1 MNSFSVWRKFAWPR
15 EHVNLVG
22 VAIALLVSSVVL
34 LVYQALSLRTSLTE
48 DVSMQAS
55 VLAENLTASAMFRD
69 RDATAEVLGSL
80 RKVPHVESATVY
92 TPAGDLFV
100 RYTRP
105 GLSREESE
113 EGTLAKAGNSQR
125 LSLADI
131 FVAAPIVHNNQSLG
145 SIVIVAT
152 TDAIQMQLAQYG
164 CFLVGAS
171 LCSVWIASL
180 VMRRMRERVS
190 RAEKDLQYLA
200 STDPLTDLP
209 NRRAFYDELKAR
221 LHKASAA
228 DKRVALMMVDL
239 DNFKIVND
247 TLGHGAGDELLKQV
261 AEALRNVVRPNDLVS
276 RIGGDE
282 FAVVLGPD
290 ASRVRARAT
299 AGRIA
304 RNLSRPFLLQ
314 GSDSAVTASVGF
326 SVYPEDTRE
335 MAELVSNAD
344 IALYSAKSRGKS
356 IAVEF
361 QSEMTAEAQRRARIE
376 AELRKAVDQDGLE
389 IVYQP
394 QFDCLSGRLL
404 GAEALVRW
412 THPSE
417 GPISPAEFVP
427 IAENSDLIV
436 SLGRWVLWRACRD
449 AANWNAGRNASVHVA
464 VNISARQL
472 RAEGFTNE
480 VCNALQK
487 SGLPASLLELELT
500 ESQLMS
506 NMSVG
511 IQAMQ
516 ELRAAGVRLSLDD
529 FGTGYS
535 SLSYLQSFPVHSIKI
550 DRSFICPLPNGGQP
564 IVTAIISMAHSFG
577 LLVVAEGVEYPAQL
591 EWLCDA
597 RCDVVQG
604 YLTGHP
610 MSLPQLLAIIRAEEA
625 PEKDRPV
632 GLRTQPGARPQRA
645 PTA

>member
-1 MNSFSVWRKFAWPR
+1 MKSFSAWSRLAWPR

-22 VAIALLVSSVVL
+22 VAIALLISSVVL
-34 LVYQALSLRTSLTE
+34 LIYQALSLRASLTD

-55 VLAENLTASAMFRD
+55 VLAENLTASAMFGD
-69 RDATAEVLGSL
+69 REATAEILGSL

-92 TPAGDLFV
+92 TPDGELFV
-100 RYTRP
+100 RYARP
-105 GLSREESE
+105 GLRRADYE
-113 EGTLAKAGNSQR
+113 EGTLENVGNSRR
-125 LSLADI
+125 LSLEDI
-131 FVAAPIVHNNQSLG
+131 FVAAPIIHNDRLLG
-145 SIVIVAT
+145 SIVVVAA
-152 TDAIQMQLAQYG
+152 TDAIKMQLAQYG
-164 CFLVGAS
+164 CFLIGAS

-180 VMRRMRERVS
+180 VMKRMRERVS
-190 RAEKDLQYLA
+190 RAEKDLEYLA

-209 NRRAFYDELKAR
+209 NRRAFYDELKMR

-228 DKRVALMMVDL
+228 NKRVALMMVDL
-239 DNFKIVND
+239 DNFKTVND

-261 AEALRNVVRPNDLVS
+261 AEALRNVVRPHDLVS

-282 FAVVLGPD
+282 FAIVLGPD

-299 AGRIA
+299 AGRVA
-304 RNLSRPFLLQ
+304 RNLSRPFVLQ
-314 GSDSAVTASVGF
+314 GIESAVSASVGF
-326 SVYPEDTRE
+326 SVYPEDTAE

-376 AELRKAVDQDGLE
+376 AELRKALEQDGLD

-412 THPSE
+412 THPTE
-417 GPISPAEFVP
+417 GPILPAEFVP

-436 SLGRWVLWRACRD
+436 ALGRWVLWRACRD
-449 AANWNAGRNASVHVA
+449 AANWNAGTNAGVHVA

-472 RAEGFTNE
+472 RTEGFTDE
-480 VCNALQK
+480 VCTALKK

-604 YLTGHP
+604 FLTGRP
-610 MSLPQLLAIIRAEEA
+610 MRLEQLLTIIRAEEEQKDTRSRTPVA
-625 PEKDRPV
+625 PRPHRV
-632 GLRTQPGARPQRA
+632 

>member
-1 MNSFSVWRKFAWPR
+1 MKIFSVWSRLVRPR

-22 VAIALLVSSVVL
+22 VAIALLISSVVL
-34 LVYQALSLRTSLTE
+34 LVYQAFALRISLTD
-48 DVSMQAS
+48 DVSVQAS
-55 VLAENLTASAMFRD
+55 VLAENLTASAMFGD
-69 RDATAEVLGSL
+69 RDSTAEVLNSL

-92 TPAGDLFV
+92 TPDGELFV
-100 RYTRP
+100 RYASP
-105 GLSREESE
+105 GLSRNEYA
-113 EGTLAKAGNSQR
+113 EGTLAHVGDSRR
-125 LSLADI
+125 LSLEDV
-131 FVAAPIVHNNQSLG
+131 FVAAPIVHNDQLLG
-145 SIVIVAT
+145 NIVIVAT
-152 TDAIQMQLAQYG
+152 TDAIKIQLVQYG

-171 LCSVWIASL
+171 LCSVWIALL
-180 VMRRMRERVS
+180 VMKRMRERVS
-190 RAEKDLQYLA
+190 RVEKDLEYLA

-209 NRRAFYDELKAR
+209 NRRAFYDELKTR

-228 DKRVALMMVDL
+228 RKRVALMMVDL
-239 DNFKIVND
+239 DNFKTVND

-261 AEALRNVVRPNDLVS
+261 AQALLNVVRPHDLVS

-282 FAVVLGPD
+282 FAVVIGPD
-290 ASRVRARAT
+290 ASRVRARST

-304 RNLSRPFLLQ
+304 RNLSRPFILH
-314 GSDSAVTASVGF
+314 GVDSAVTASVGF
-326 SVYPEDTRE
+326 SVYPEDTTE

-356 IAVEF
+356 VAVEF

-436 SLGRWVLWRACRD
+436 ALGRWVLSRACHD
-449 AANWNAGRNASVHVA
+449 AANWNAGMNASVHVA

-472 RAEGFTNE
+472 RTDGFTNE
-480 VCNALQK
+480 VCNALEK

-550 DRSFICPLPNGGQP
+550 DRSFISPLPNGGQP

-597 RCDVVQG
+597 HCDVVQG
-604 YLTGHP
+604 FLTGRP
-610 MSLPQLLAIIRAEEA
+610 MSLEQLLAIIRAEDETPPPRNPPQVRA
-625 PEKDRPV
+625 K
-632 GLRTQPGARPQRA
+632 PQRL

>member
-1 MNSFSVWRKFAWPR
+1 
-15 EHVNLVG
+15 VNLVG
-22 VAIALLVSSVVL
+22 VAIALLISSVVL
-34 LVYQALSLRTSLTE
+34 LIYQALSLRASLTD

-55 VLAENLTASAMFRD
+55 VLAENLTASAMFGD
-69 RDATAEVLGSL
+69 REATAEVLGSL

-92 TPAGDLFV
+92 TPDGELFV
-100 RYTRP
+100 RYARP
-105 GLSREESE
+105 GLSRVDYE
-113 EGTLAKAGNSQR
+113 EGTLANVGGSR
-125 LSLADI
+125 HLSLEDI
-131 FVAAPIVHNNQSLG
+131 FVAAPIIHNDRLLG
-145 SIVIVAT
+145 SIVVVAT
-152 TDAIQMQLAQYG
+152 TDAIKTQVAQYG

-180 VMRRMRERVS
+180 VMKRMRERVS
-190 RAEKDLQYLA
+190 RAEKDLEYLA

-209 NRRAFYDELKAR
+209 NRRAFYDELKMR

-228 DKRVALMMVDL
+228 NKRVALMMVDL
-239 DNFKIVND
+239 DNFKTVND

-261 AEALRNVVRPNDLVS
+261 AEALRNVVRPHDLVS

-299 AGRIA
+299 AGRVA
-304 RNLSRPFLLQ
+304 RNLSRPFVLL
-314 GSDSAVTASVGF
+314 GIESAVTASVGF
-326 SVYPEDTRE
+326 SIYPEDTAE
-335 MAELVSNAD
+335 IAELVSNAD

-376 AELRKAVDQDGLE
+376 AELRKALEHEGLD

-412 THPSE
+412 THPTE
-417 GPISPAEFVP
+417 GPILPAEFVP

-436 SLGRWVLWRACRD
+436 ALGRWVLSRACRD
-449 AANWNAGRNASVHVA
+449 AASWNAGTNAGVHVA

-472 RAEGFTNE
+472 RTEGFTDE
-480 VCNALQK
+480 VCTALKK

-604 YLTGHP
+604 FLTGRP
-610 MSLPQLLAIIRAEEA
+610 MRLEQLLAIIRAEKEQTDPRSRTPVA
-625 PEKDRPV
+625 PRSHRV
-632 GLRTQPGARPQRA
+632 

>member
-1 MNSFSVWRKFAWPR
+1 MKSFSAWSRLAWPR

-22 VAIALLVSSVVL
+22 VAIALLISSVVL
-34 LVYQALSLRTSLTE
+34 LIYQALSLRASLTD

-55 VLAENLTASAMFRD
+55 VLAENLTASAMFGD
-69 RDATAEVLGSL
+69 REATAEILGSL

-92 TPAGDLFV
+92 TPDGELFV
-100 RYTRP
+100 RYARP
-105 GLSREESE
+105 GLRRADYE
-113 EGTLAKAGNSQR
+113 EGTLENVGNSRR
-125 LSLADI
+125 LSLEDI
-131 FVAAPIVHNNQSLG
+131 FVAAPIIHNDRLLG
-145 SIVIVAT
+145 SIVVVAA
-152 TDAIQMQLAQYG
+152 TDAIKMQLAQYG
-164 CFLVGAS
+164 CFLIGAS

-180 VMRRMRERVS
+180 VMKRMRERVS
-190 RAEKDLQYLA
+190 RAEKDLEYLA

-209 NRRAFYDELKAR
+209 NRRAFYDELKMR

-228 DKRVALMMVDL
+228 NKRVALMMVDL
-239 DNFKIVND
+239 DNFKTVND

-261 AEALRNVVRPNDLVS
+261 AEALRNVVRPHDLVS

-282 FAVVLGPD
+282 FAIVLGPD

-299 AGRIA
+299 AGRVA
-304 RNLSRPFLLQ
+304 RNLSRPFVLH
-314 GSDSAVTASVGF
+314 GIESAVSASVGF
-326 SVYPEDTRE
+326 SVYPEDTAE
-335 MAELVSNAD
+335 IAELVSNAD

-376 AELRKAVDQDGLE
+376 AELRKALEQDGLD

-412 THPSE
+412 THPTE
-417 GPISPAEFVP
+417 GPILPAEFVP

-436 SLGRWVLWRACRD
+436 ALGRWVLWRACRD
-449 AANWNAGRNASVHVA
+449 AANWNAGTHAGVHVA

-472 RAEGFTNE
+472 RTEGFTEE
-480 VCNALQK
+480 VCTALKK

-604 YLTGHP
+604 FLTGRP
-610 MSLPQLLAIIRAEEA
+610 MRLEQLLTIIRAEEEQKDTRSRTPVA
-625 PEKDRPV
+625 PRPHRV
-632 GLRTQPGARPQRA
+632 

>member
-1 MNSFSVWRKFAWPR
+1 MKSFSAWSRLVWPR

-22 VAIALLVSSVVL
+22 VAIALLISSVVL
-34 LVYQALSLRTSLTE
+34 LIYQGLSLRASLTD

-69 RDATAEVLGSL
+69 REATAEVLGSL

-92 TPAGDLFV
+92 TPDGELFV
-100 RYTRP
+100 RYARP
-105 GLSREESE
+105 GLSHADYE
-113 EGTLAKAGNSQR
+113 EGTLANVGSSRR
-125 LSLADI
+125 LSLDDI
-131 FVAAPIVHNNQSLG
+131 FVAAPIIHNDRLLG
-145 SIVIVAT
+145 SIVVVAT
-152 TDAIQMQLAQYG
+152 TDAIKTQVAQYG

-180 VMRRMRERVS
+180 VMKRMRERVS
-190 RAEKDLQYLA
+190 RAEKDLEYLA

-209 NRRAFYDELKAR
+209 NRRAFYDELKMR

-228 DKRVALMMVDL
+228 NKRVALMMVDL
-239 DNFKIVND
+239 DNFKTVND

-261 AEALRNVVRPNDLVS
+261 AEALRNVVRPHDLVS

-282 FAVVLGPD
+282 FAIVLGPD

-299 AGRIA
+299 AGRVA
-304 RNLSRPFLLQ
+304 RNLSRPFVLL
-314 GSDSAVTASVGF
+314 GIESAVTASVGF
-326 SVYPEDTRE
+326 SVYPEDTAE
-335 MAELVSNAD
+335 IAELVSNAD

-376 AELRKAVDQDGLE
+376 AELRKALEHEGLD

-412 THPSE
+412 THPTE
-417 GPISPAEFVP
+417 GPILPAEFVP

-436 SLGRWVLWRACRD
+436 ALGRWVLSRACRD
-449 AANWNAGRNASVHVA
+449 AANWNAGTNAGVHVA

-472 RAEGFTNE
+472 RTEGFTDE
-480 VCNALQK
+480 VCTALKK

-604 YLTGHP
+604 FLTGRP
-610 MSLPQLLAIIRAEEA
+610 MRLEQLLAIIRAEEEQTDTRSRTPVA
-625 PEKDRPV
+625 PRPHRV
-632 GLRTQPGARPQRA
+632 
-645 PTA
+645 PTT

>member
-1 MNSFSVWRKFAWPR
+1 MKSFSAWSRLAWPR

-22 VAIALLVSSVVL
+22 VAIALLISSVVL
-34 LVYQALSLRTSLTE
+34 LIYQALSLRASLTD

-55 VLAENLTASAMFRD
+55 VLAENLTASAMFGD
-69 RDATAEVLGSL
+69 REATAEILGSL

-92 TPAGDLFV
+92 TPDGELFV
-100 RYTRP
+100 RYARP
-105 GLSREESE
+105 GLRRADYE
-113 EGTLAKAGNSQR
+113 EGTLENVGNSRR
-125 LSLADI
+125 LSLEDI
-131 FVAAPIVHNNQSLG
+131 FVAAPIIHNDRLLG
-145 SIVIVAT
+145 SIVVVAA
-152 TDAIQMQLAQYG
+152 TDAIKMQLAQYG
-164 CFLVGAS
+164 CFLIGAS

-180 VMRRMRERVS
+180 VMKRMRERVS
-190 RAEKDLQYLA
+190 RAEKDLEYLA

-209 NRRAFYDELKAR
+209 NRRAFYDELKMR

-228 DKRVALMMVDL
+228 NKRVALMMVDL
-239 DNFKIVND
+239 DNFKTVND

-261 AEALRNVVRPNDLVS
+261 AEALRNVVRPHDLVS

-282 FAVVLGPD
+282 FAIVLGPD

-299 AGRIA
+299 AGRVA
-304 RNLSRPFLLQ
+304 RNLSRPFVLH
-314 GSDSAVTASVGF
+314 GIESAVSASVGF
-326 SVYPEDTRE
+326 SVYPEDTAE
-335 MAELVSNAD
+335 IAELVSNAD

-376 AELRKAVDQDGLE
+376 AELRKALEQDGLD

-412 THPSE
+412 THPTE
-417 GPISPAEFVP
+417 GPILPAEFVP

-436 SLGRWVLWRACRD
+436 ALGRWVLWRACRD
-449 AANWNAGRNASVHVA
+449 AASWNAGTNAGVHVA

-472 RAEGFTNE
+472 RTEGFTDE
-480 VCNALQK
+480 VCTALKK

-604 YLTGHP
+604 FLTGRP
-610 MSLPQLLAIIRAEEA
+610 MRLEQLLAIIRAEEEQKDTRSRTPAA
-625 PEKDRPV
+625 PRPHRV
-632 GLRTQPGARPQRA
+632 

>member
-1 MNSFSVWRKFAWPR
+1 MKSFSAWSRLAWPR

-22 VAIALLVSSVVL
+22 VAIALLISSVVL
-34 LVYQALSLRTSLTE
+34 LIYQALSLRASLTD

-55 VLAENLTASAMFRD
+55 VLAENLTASAMFGD
-69 RDATAEVLGSL
+69 REATAEILGSL

-92 TPAGDLFV
+92 TPDGELFV
-100 RYTRP
+100 RYARP
-105 GLSREESE
+105 GLRRADYE
-113 EGTLAKAGNSQR
+113 EGTLENVGNSRR
-125 LSLADI
+125 LSLEDI
-131 FVAAPIVHNNQSLG
+131 FVAAPIIHNDRLLG
-145 SIVIVAT
+145 SIVVVAA
-152 TDAIQMQLAQYG
+152 TDAIKMQLAQYG
-164 CFLVGAS
+164 CFLIGAS

-180 VMRRMRERVS
+180 VMKRMRERVS
-190 RAEKDLQYLA
+190 RAEKDLEYLA

-209 NRRAFYDELKAR
+209 NRRAFYDELKMR

-228 DKRVALMMVDL
+228 NKRVALMMVDL
-239 DNFKIVND
+239 DNFKTVND

-261 AEALRNVVRPNDLVS
+261 AEALRNVVRPHDLVS

-282 FAVVLGPD
+282 FAIVLGPD

-299 AGRIA
+299 AGRVA
-304 RNLSRPFLLQ
+304 RNLSRPFVLH
-314 GSDSAVTASVGF
+314 GIESAVSASVGF
-326 SVYPEDTRE
+326 SVYPEDTAE
-335 MAELVSNAD
+335 IAELVSNAD

-376 AELRKAVDQDGLE
+376 AELRKALEQDGLD

-394 QFDCLSGRLL
+394 QFDCLSGRML

-412 THPSE
+412 THPTE
-417 GPISPAEFVP
+417 GPILPAEFVP

-436 SLGRWVLWRACRD
+436 ALGRWVLWRACRD
-449 AANWNAGRNASVHVA
+449 AANWNAGMNAGVHVA

-472 RAEGFTNE
+472 RTEGFTDE
-480 VCNALQK
+480 VCTALKK

-604 YLTGHP
+604 FLTGRP
-610 MSLPQLLAIIRAEEA
+610 MRLEQLLAIIRAEEEQKDTRSRTPAA
-625 PEKDRPV
+625 PRPHRV
-632 GLRTQPGARPQRA
+632 

>member
-1 MNSFSVWRKFAWPR
+1 MKSFSAWSRLAWPR

-22 VAIALLVSSVVL
+22 VAIALLISSVVL
-34 LVYQALSLRTSLTE
+34 LIYQALSLRASLTD

-55 VLAENLTASAMFRD
+55 VLAENLTASAMFGD
-69 RDATAEVLGSL
+69 REATAEILGSL

-92 TPAGDLFV
+92 TPDGELFV
-100 RYTRP
+100 RYARP
-105 GLSREESE
+105 GLRRADYE
-113 EGTLAKAGNSQR
+113 EGTLENVGNSRR
-125 LSLADI
+125 LSLEDI
-131 FVAAPIVHNNQSLG
+131 FVAAPIIHNDRLLG
-145 SIVIVAT
+145 SIVVVAA
-152 TDAIQMQLAQYG
+152 TDAIKMQLAQYG
-164 CFLVGAS
+164 CFLIGAS

-180 VMRRMRERVS
+180 VMKRMRERVS
-190 RAEKDLQYLA
+190 RAEKDLEYLA

-209 NRRAFYDELKAR
+209 NRRAFYDELKMR

-228 DKRVALMMVDL
+228 NKRVALMMVDL
-239 DNFKIVND
+239 DNFKTVND

-261 AEALRNVVRPNDLVS
+261 AEALRNVVRPHDLVS

-282 FAVVLGPD
+282 FAIVLGPD

-299 AGRIA
+299 AGRVA
-304 RNLSRPFLLQ
+304 RNLSRPFVLH
-314 GSDSAVTASVGF
+314 GIESAVSASVGF
-326 SVYPEDTRE
+326 SVYPEDTAE
-335 MAELVSNAD
+335 IAELVSNAD

-376 AELRKAVDQDGLE
+376 AELRKALEQDGLD

-412 THPSE
+412 THPTE
-417 GPISPAEFVP
+417 GPILPAEFVP

-436 SLGRWVLWRACRD
+436 ALGRWVLWRACRD
-449 AANWNAGRNASVHVA
+449 AANWNAGTNAGVHVA

-472 RAEGFTNE
+472 RTEGFTDE
-480 VCNALQK
+480 VCTALKK

-604 YLTGHP
+604 FLTGRP
-610 MSLPQLLAIIRAEEA
+610 MRLEQLLAIIRAEEEQKDTRSRTPAA
-625 PEKDRPV
+625 PRPHRV
-632 GLRTQPGARPQRA
+632 

>member
-1 MNSFSVWRKFAWPR
+1 MKSFSAWSRLAWPR

-22 VAIALLVSSVVL
+22 VAIALLISSVVL
-34 LVYQALSLRTSLTE
+34 LIYQALSLRASLTD

-55 VLAENLTASAMFRD
+55 VLAENLTASAMFGD
-69 RDATAEVLGSL
+69 REATAEILGSL

-92 TPAGDLFV
+92 TPDGELFV
-100 RYTRP
+100 RYARP
-105 GLSREESE
+105 GLRRADYE
-113 EGTLAKAGNSQR
+113 EGTLENVGNSRR
-125 LSLADI
+125 LSLEDI
-131 FVAAPIVHNNQSLG
+131 FVAAPIIHNDRLLG
-145 SIVIVAT
+145 SIVVVAA
-152 TDAIQMQLAQYG
+152 TDAIKMQLAQYG
-164 CFLVGAS
+164 CFLIGAS

-180 VMRRMRERVS
+180 VMKRMRERVS
-190 RAEKDLQYLA
+190 RAEKDLEYLA

-209 NRRAFYDELKAR
+209 NRRAFYDELKMR

-228 DKRVALMMVDL
+228 NKRVALMMVDL
-239 DNFKIVND
+239 DNFKTVND

-261 AEALRNVVRPNDLVS
+261 AEALRNVVRPHDLVS

-282 FAVVLGPD
+282 FAIVLGPD

-299 AGRIA
+299 AGRVA
-304 RNLSRPFLLQ
+304 RNLSRPFVLH
-314 GSDSAVTASVGF
+314 GIESAVSASVGF
-326 SVYPEDTRE
+326 SVYPEDTAE
-335 MAELVSNAD
+335 IAELVSNAD

-361 QSEMTAEAQRRARIE
+361 QSEMTAKAQRRARIE
-376 AELRKAVDQDGLE
+376 AELRKALEQDGLD

-412 THPSE
+412 THPTE
-417 GPISPAEFVP
+417 GPILPAEFVP

-436 SLGRWVLWRACRD
+436 ALGRWVLWRACRD
-449 AANWNAGRNASVHVA
+449 AANWNAGTNAGVHVA

-472 RAEGFTNE
+472 RTEGFTEE
-480 VCNALQK
+480 VCTALKK

-604 YLTGHP
+604 FLTGRP
-610 MSLPQLLAIIRAEEA
+610 MRLEQLLAIIRAEEEQKDTRSRTPVA
-625 PEKDRPV
+625 PRPHRV
-632 GLRTQPGARPQRA
+632 

>member
-1 MNSFSVWRKFAWPR
+1 MKSFSAWSRLAWPR

-22 VAIALLVSSVVL
+22 VAIALLISSVVL
-34 LVYQALSLRTSLTE
+34 LIYQALSLRASLTD

-55 VLAENLTASAMFRD
+55 VLAENLTASAMFGD
-69 RDATAEVLGSL
+69 REATAEILGSL

-92 TPAGDLFV
+92 TPDGELFV
-100 RYTRP
+100 RYARP
-105 GLSREESE
+105 GLRRADYE
-113 EGTLAKAGNSQR
+113 EGTLENVGNSRR
-125 LSLADI
+125 LSLEDI
-131 FVAAPIVHNNQSLG
+131 FVAAPIIHNDRLLG
-145 SIVIVAT
+145 SIVVVAA
-152 TDAIQMQLAQYG
+152 TDAIKMQLAQYG
-164 CFLVGAS
+164 CFLIGAS

-180 VMRRMRERVS
+180 VMKRMRERVS
-190 RAEKDLQYLA
+190 RAEKDLEYLA

-209 NRRAFYDELKAR
+209 NRRAFYDELKMR

-228 DKRVALMMVDL
+228 NKRVALMMVDL
-239 DNFKIVND
+239 DNFKTVND

-261 AEALRNVVRPNDLVS
+261 AEALRNVVRPHDLVS

-282 FAVVLGPD
+282 FAIVLGPD

-299 AGRIA
+299 AGRVA
-304 RNLSRPFLLQ
+304 RNLSRPFVLH
-314 GSDSAVTASVGF
+314 GIESAVSASVGF
-326 SVYPEDTRE
+326 SVYPEDTAE
-335 MAELVSNAD
+335 IAELVSNAD

-376 AELRKAVDQDGLE
+376 AELRKALEQDGLD

-412 THPSE
+412 THPTE
-417 GPISPAEFVP
+417 GPILPAEFVP

-436 SLGRWVLWRACRD
+436 ALGRWVLWRACRD
-449 AANWNAGRNASVHVA
+449 AANWNAGTNAGVHVA

-472 RAEGFTNE
+472 RTEGFTDE
-480 VCNALQK
+480 VCTALKK

-604 YLTGHP
+604 FLTGRP
-610 MSLPQLLAIIRAEEA
+610 MRLEQLLTIIRAEEEQKDTRSRTPVA
-625 PEKDRPV
+625 PRPHRV
-632 GLRTQPGARPQRA
+632 

>member
-1 MNSFSVWRKFAWPR
+1 MKSFSAWSRLAWPR

-22 VAIALLVSSVVL
+22 VAIALLISSVVL
-34 LVYQALSLRTSLTE
+34 LIYQALSLRASLTD

-55 VLAENLTASAMFRD
+55 VLAENLTASAMFGD
-69 RDATAEVLGSL
+69 REATAEILGSL

-92 TPAGDLFV
+92 TPDGELFV
-100 RYTRP
+100 RYARP
-105 GLSREESE
+105 GLRRADYE
-113 EGTLAKAGNSQR
+113 EGTLENVGNSRR
-125 LSLADI
+125 LSLEDI
-131 FVAAPIVHNNQSLG
+131 FVAAPIIHNDRLLG
-145 SIVIVAT
+145 SIVVVAA
-152 TDAIQMQLAQYG
+152 TDAIKMQLAQYG
-164 CFLVGAS
+164 CFLIGAS

-180 VMRRMRERVS
+180 VMKRMRERVS
-190 RAEKDLQYLA
+190 RAEKDLEYLA

-209 NRRAFYDELKAR
+209 NRRAFYDELKMR

-228 DKRVALMMVDL
+228 NKRVALMMVDL
-239 DNFKIVND
+239 DNFKTVND

-261 AEALRNVVRPNDLVS
+261 AEALRNVVRPHDLVS

-282 FAVVLGPD
+282 FAIVLGPD

-299 AGRIA
+299 AGRVA
-304 RNLSRPFLLQ
+304 RNLSRPFVLH
-314 GSDSAVTASVGF
+314 GIESAVSASVGF
-326 SVYPEDTRE
+326 SVYPEDTAE
-335 MAELVSNAD
+335 IAELVSNAD

-376 AELRKAVDQDGLE
+376 AELRKALEQDGLD

-412 THPSE
+412 THPTE
-417 GPISPAEFVP
+417 GPILPAEFVP

-436 SLGRWVLWRACRD
+436 ALGRWVLWRACRD
-449 AANWNAGRNASVHVA
+449 AANWNAGTNAGVHVA

-472 RAEGFTNE
+472 RTEGFTDE
-480 VCNALQK
+480 VCTALKK

-577 LLVVAEGVEYPAQL
+577 LLVVAEGVEYQAQL

-604 YLTGHP
+604 FLTGRP
-610 MSLPQLLAIIRAEEA
+610 MRLEQLLAIIRAEEEQKDTRSRTPVA
-625 PEKDRPV
+625 PRPHRV
-632 GLRTQPGARPQRA
+632 

>member
-1 MNSFSVWRKFAWPR
+1 MKSFSAWSRLAWPR

-22 VAIALLVSSVVL
+22 VAIALLISSVVL
-34 LVYQALSLRTSLTE
+34 LIYQALSLRASLTD

-55 VLAENLTASAMFRD
+55 VLAENLTASAMFGD
-69 RDATAEVLGSL
+69 REATAEILGSL

-92 TPAGDLFV
+92 TPDGELFV
-100 RYTRP
+100 RYARP
-105 GLSREESE
+105 GLRRADYE
-113 EGTLAKAGNSQR
+113 EGTLENVGNSRR
-125 LSLADI
+125 LSLEDI
-131 FVAAPIVHNNQSLG
+131 FVAAPIIHNDRLLG
-145 SIVIVAT
+145 SIVVVAA
-152 TDAIQMQLAQYG
+152 TDAIKMQLAQYG
-164 CFLVGAS
+164 CFLIGAS

-180 VMRRMRERVS
+180 VMKRMRERVS
-190 RAEKDLQYLA
+190 RAEKDLEYLA

-209 NRRAFYDELKAR
+209 NRRAFYDELKMR

-228 DKRVALMMVDL
+228 NKRVALMMVDL
-239 DNFKIVND
+239 DNFKTVND

-261 AEALRNVVRPNDLVS
+261 AEALRNVVRPHDLVS

-282 FAVVLGPD
+282 FAIVLGPD

-299 AGRIA
+299 AGRVA
-304 RNLSRPFLLQ
+304 RNLSRPFVLH
-314 GSDSAVTASVGF
+314 GIESAVSASVGF
-326 SVYPEDTRE
+326 SVYPEDTAE

-376 AELRKAVDQDGLE
+376 AELRKALEQDGLD

-412 THPSE
+412 THPTE
-417 GPISPAEFVP
+417 GPILPAEFVP

-436 SLGRWVLWRACRD
+436 ALGRWVLWRACRD
-449 AANWNAGRNASVHVA
+449 AANWNAGTNAGVHVA

-472 RAEGFTNE
+472 RTEGFTEE
-480 VCNALQK
+480 VCTALKK

-604 YLTGHP
+604 FLTGRP
-610 MSLPQLLAIIRAEEA
+610 MRLEQLLTIIRAEEEQKDTRSRTPVA
-625 PEKDRPV
+625 PRPHRV
-632 GLRTQPGARPQRA
+632 

>member
-1 MNSFSVWRKFAWPR
+1 MKRFSAWSRLAWPR

-22 VAIALLVSSVVL
+22 VAIALLISSVVL
-34 LVYQALSLRTSLTE
+34 LIYQALSLRASLTD

-55 VLAENLTASAMFRD
+55 VLAENLTASAMFGD
-69 RDATAEVLGSL
+69 REATAEILGSL

-92 TPAGDLFV
+92 TPDGELFV
-100 RYTRP
+100 RYARP
-105 GLSREESE
+105 GLRRADYE
-113 EGTLAKAGNSQR
+113 EGTLENVGNSRR
-125 LSLADI
+125 LSLEDI
-131 FVAAPIVHNNQSLG
+131 FVAAPIIHNDRLLG
-145 SIVIVAT
+145 SIVVVAA
-152 TDAIQMQLAQYG
+152 TDAIKMQLAQYG
-164 CFLVGAS
+164 CFLIGAS

-180 VMRRMRERVS
+180 VMKRMRERVS
-190 RAEKDLQYLA
+190 RAEKDLEYLA

-209 NRRAFYDELKAR
+209 NRRAFYDELKMR

-228 DKRVALMMVDL
+228 NKRVALMMVDL
-239 DNFKIVND
+239 DNFKTVND

-261 AEALRNVVRPNDLVS
+261 AEALRNVVRPHDLVS

-282 FAVVLGPD
+282 FAIVLGPD

-299 AGRIA
+299 AGRVA
-304 RNLSRPFLLQ
+304 RNLSRPFVLH
-314 GSDSAVTASVGF
+314 GIESAVSASVGF
-326 SVYPEDTRE
+326 SVYPEDTAE
-335 MAELVSNAD
+335 IAELVSNAD

-376 AELRKAVDQDGLE
+376 AELRKALEQDGLD

-412 THPSE
+412 THPTE
-417 GPISPAEFVP
+417 GPILPAEFVP

-436 SLGRWVLWRACRD
+436 ALGRWVLWRACRD
-449 AANWNAGRNASVHVA
+449 AANWNAGTHAGVHVA

-472 RAEGFTNE
+472 RTEGFTEE
-480 VCNALQK
+480 VCTALKK

-604 YLTGHP
+604 FLTGRP
-610 MSLPQLLAIIRAEEA
+610 MRLEQLLTIIRAEEEQKDTRSRTPVA
-625 PEKDRPV
+625 PRPHRV
-632 GLRTQPGARPQRA
+632 

>member
-1 MNSFSVWRKFAWPR
+1 MKIFPAWSRFAWPR

-22 VAIALLVSSVVL
+22 VAIALLISSVVL
-34 LVYQALSLRTSLTE
+34 LVYQALSLRTSLTD
-48 DVSMQAS
+48 DVSVQAL

-69 RDATAEVLGSL
+69 RDSTADVLNSL

-92 TPAGDLFV
+92 TPDGQLFV
-100 RYTRP
+100 RYARA
-105 GLSREESE
+105 GLNRHEYE
-113 EGTLAKAGNSQR
+113 EGTLSHLGNARR
-125 LSLADI
+125 LSLDDVV
-131 FVAAPIVHNNQSLG
+131 VAAPIVHNDQLLG
-145 SIVIVAT
+145 NIVIVAT
-152 TDAIQMQLAQYG
+152 TGSIKMQLAQYG
-164 CFLVGAS
+164 CFLVSAS

-180 VMRRMRERVS
+180 VMKRMRERVS
-190 RAEKDLQYLA
+190 RAEKDLEYLA

-209 NRRAFYDELKAR
+209 NRRAFYDQLKAR
-221 LHKASAA
+221 LHKASTA
-228 DKRVALMMVDL
+228 KKNVALMMVDL
-239 DNFKIVND
+239 DNFKTVND

-261 AEALRNVVRPNDLVS
+261 AEALRNVVRPHDLVS

-299 AGRIA
+299 ANRIA
-304 RNLSRPFLLQ
+304 RNLWRPFVLQ
-314 GSDSAVTASVGF
+314 GLESIVTASVGF
-326 SVYPEDTRE
+326 SVYPEDTVE
-335 MAELVSNAD
+335 IAELVSNAD

-376 AELRKAVDQDGLE
+376 ADLRKALEQDALE
-389 IVYQP
+389 IAYQP

-404 GAEALVRW
+404 GVEALVRW

-427 IAENSDLIV
+427 IAESSDLIV
-436 SLGRWVLWRACRD
+436 TLGRWVLWRACRD
-449 AANWNAGRNASVHVA
+449 AAQWNACSKESIHVA
-464 VNISARQL
+464 VNVSARQL
-472 RAEGFTNE
+472 RAETFTNE
-480 VCNALQK
+480 VCNALK
-487 SGLPASLLELELT
+487 VSGLPASLLELELT

-506 NMSVG
+506 NMAVG
-511 IQAMQ
+511 IQAML

-550 DRSFICPLPNGGQP
+550 DRRFICPLPNGGQP

-577 LLVVAEGVEYPAQL
+577 LRVVAEGVEYPAQL
-591 EWLCDA
+591 EWLNDV

-604 YLTGHP
+604 FLTGRP
-610 MSLPQLLAIIRAEEA
+610 MPLDQLLAIMRADA
-625 PEKDRPV
+625 PHASRGAFV
-632 GLRTQPGARPQRA
+632 AARPERLPVA
-645 PTA
+645 

>member
-1 MNSFSVWRKFAWPR
+1 MKSFSAWSRLAWPR

-22 VAIALLVSSVVL
+22 VAIALLISSVVL
-34 LVYQALSLRTSLTE
+34 LIYQALSLRASLTD

-55 VLAENLTASAMFRD
+55 VLAENLTASAMFGD
-69 RDATAEVLGSL
+69 REATAEIPGSL

-92 TPAGDLFV
+92 TPDGELFV
-100 RYTRP
+100 RYARP
-105 GLSREESE
+105 GLRRADYE
-113 EGTLAKAGNSQR
+113 EGTLENVGNSRR
-125 LSLADI
+125 LSLEDI
-131 FVAAPIVHNNQSLG
+131 FVAAPIIHNDRLLG
-145 SIVIVAT
+145 SIVVVAA
-152 TDAIQMQLAQYG
+152 TDAIKMQLAQYG
-164 CFLVGAS
+164 CFLIGAS

-180 VMRRMRERVS
+180 VMKRMRERVS
-190 RAEKDLQYLA
+190 RAEKDLEYLA

-209 NRRAFYDELKAR
+209 NRRAFYDELKMR

-228 DKRVALMMVDL
+228 NKRVALMMVDL
-239 DNFKIVND
+239 DNFKTVND

-261 AEALRNVVRPNDLVS
+261 AEALRNVVRPHDLVS

-282 FAVVLGPD
+282 FAIVLGPD

-299 AGRIA
+299 AGRVA
-304 RNLSRPFLLQ
+304 RNLSRPFVLH
-314 GSDSAVTASVGF
+314 GIESAVSASVGF
-326 SVYPEDTRE
+326 SVYPEDTAE
-335 MAELVSNAD
+335 IAELVSNAD

-376 AELRKAVDQDGLE
+376 AELRKALEQDGLD

-412 THPSE
+412 THPTE
-417 GPISPAEFVP
+417 GPILPAEFVP

-436 SLGRWVLWRACRD
+436 ALGRWVLWRACRD
-449 AANWNAGRNASVHVA
+449 AANWNAGMNAGVHVA

-472 RAEGFTNE
+472 RTEGFTDE
-480 VCNALQK
+480 VCTALKK

-604 YLTGHP
+604 FLTGRP
-610 MSLPQLLAIIRAEEA
+610 MRLEQLLAIIRAEEEQKDTRSRTPAA
-625 PEKDRPV
+625 PRPHRV
-632 GLRTQPGARPQRA
+632 

>member
-1 MNSFSVWRKFAWPR
+1 MKSFSAWSRLAWPR

-22 VAIALLVSSVVL
+22 VAIALLISSVVL
-34 LVYQALSLRTSLTE
+34 LIYQALSLRASLTD

-55 VLAENLTASAMFRD
+55 VLAENLTASAMFGD
-69 RDATAEVLGSL
+69 REATAEILGSL

-92 TPAGDLFV
+92 TPDGELFV
-100 RYTRP
+100 RYARP
-105 GLSREESE
+105 GLRRADYE
-113 EGTLAKAGNSQR
+113 EGTLENVGNSRR
-125 LSLADI
+125 LSLEDI
-131 FVAAPIVHNNQSLG
+131 FVAAPIIHNDRLLG
-145 SIVIVAT
+145 SIVVVAA
-152 TDAIQMQLAQYG
+152 TDAIKMQLAQYG
-164 CFLVGAS
+164 CFLIGAS

-180 VMRRMRERVS
+180 VMKRMRERVS
-190 RAEKDLQYLA
+190 RAEKDLEYLA

-209 NRRAFYDELKAR
+209 NRRAFYDELKMR

-228 DKRVALMMVDL
+228 NKRVALMMVDL
-239 DNFKIVND
+239 DNFKTVND

-261 AEALRNVVRPNDLVS
+261 AEALRNVVRPHDLVS

-282 FAVVLGPD
+282 FAIVLGPD

-299 AGRIA
+299 AGRVA
-304 RNLSRPFLLQ
+304 RNLSRPFVLH
-314 GSDSAVTASVGF
+314 GIESAVSASVGF
-326 SVYPEDTRE
+326 SVYPEDTAE
-335 MAELVSNAD
+335 IAELVSNAD

-376 AELRKAVDQDGLE
+376 AELRKALEQDGLD

-412 THPSE
+412 THPTE
-417 GPISPAEFVP
+417 GPILPAEFVP

-436 SLGRWVLWRACRD
+436 ALGRWVLWRACRD
-449 AANWNAGRNASVHVA
+449 AANWNAGTNAGVHVA

-472 RAEGFTNE
+472 RTEGFTDE
-480 VCNALQK
+480 VCTALKK

-604 YLTGHP
+604 FLTGRP
-610 MSLPQLLAIIRAEEA
+610 MRLEQLLTIIRAEEEQKDTRSRTPAA
-625 PEKDRPV
+625 PPRHRV
-632 GLRTQPGARPQRA
+632 

>member
-1 MNSFSVWRKFAWPR
+1 MKSFSAWSRLAWPR

-22 VAIALLVSSVVL
+22 VAIALLISSVVL
-34 LVYQALSLRTSLTE
+34 LIYQALSLRASLTD

-55 VLAENLTASAMFRD
+55 VLAENLTASAMFGD
-69 RDATAEVLGSL
+69 REATAEILGSL

-92 TPAGDLFV
+92 TPDGELFV
-100 RYTRP
+100 RYARP
-105 GLSREESE
+105 GLRRADYE
-113 EGTLAKAGNSQR
+113 EGTLENVGNSRR
-125 LSLADI
+125 LSLEDI
-131 FVAAPIVHNNQSLG
+131 FVAAPIIHNDRLLG
-145 SIVIVAT
+145 SIVVVAA
-152 TDAIQMQLAQYG
+152 TDAIKMQLAQYG
-164 CFLVGAS
+164 CFLIGAS

-180 VMRRMRERVS
+180 VMKRMRERVS
-190 RAEKDLQYLA
+190 RAEKDLEYLA

-209 NRRAFYDELKAR
+209 NRRAFYDELKMR

-228 DKRVALMMVDL
+228 NKRVALMMVDL
-239 DNFKIVND
+239 DNFKTVND

-261 AEALRNVVRPNDLVS
+261 AEALHNVVRPHDLVS

-282 FAVVLGPD
+282 FAIVLGPD

-299 AGRIA
+299 AGRVA
-304 RNLSRPFLLQ
+304 RNLSRPFVLQ
-314 GSDSAVTASVGF
+314 GIESAVSASVGF
-326 SVYPEDTRE
+326 SVYPEDTAE

-376 AELRKAVDQDGLE
+376 AELRKALEQDGLD

-412 THPSE
+412 THPTE
-417 GPISPAEFVP
+417 GPILPAEFVP

-436 SLGRWVLWRACRD
+436 ALGRWVLWRACRD
-449 AANWNAGRNASVHVA
+449 AANWNADTNAGVHVA

-472 RAEGFTNE
+472 RTEGFTDE
-480 VCNALQK
+480 VCTALKK

-604 YLTGHP
+604 FLTGRP
-610 MSLPQLLAIIRAEEA
+610 MRLEQLLAIIRAEEEQKDTRSRTPVA
-625 PEKDRPV
+625 PRPHRV
-632 GLRTQPGARPQRA
+632 

>member
-1 MNSFSVWRKFAWPR
+1 MKSFSGWSRLVWPR

-22 VAIALLVSSVVL
+22 VAIALLISSVVL
-34 LVYQALSLRTSLTE
+34 LIYQALSLRASLTD

-55 VLAENLTASAMFRD
+55 VLAENLTASAMFGD
-69 RDATAEVLGSL
+69 REATAEVLGSL

-92 TPAGDLFV
+92 TPDGELFV
-100 RYTRP
+100 RYARP
-105 GLSREESE
+105 GLSRVDYE
-113 EGTLAKAGNSQR
+113 EGTLANVGGSR
-125 LSLADI
+125 HLSLEDI
-131 FVAAPIVHNNQSLG
+131 FVAAPIIHNDRLLG
-145 SIVIVAT
+145 SIVVVAT
-152 TDAIQMQLAQYG
+152 TDAIKTQVAQYG

-180 VMRRMRERVS
+180 VMKRMRERVS
-190 RAEKDLQYLA
+190 RAEKDLEYLA

-209 NRRAFYDELKAR
+209 NRRAFYDELKTR

-228 DKRVALMMVDL
+228 NKRVALMMVDL
-239 DNFKIVND
+239 DNFKTVND

-261 AEALRNVVRPNDLVS
+261 AEALRNVVRPHDLVS

-299 AGRIA
+299 AGRVA
-304 RNLSRPFLLQ
+304 RNLSRPFVLL
-314 GSDSAVTASVGF
+314 GIESAVTASVGF
-326 SVYPEDTRE
+326 SIYPEDTAE
-335 MAELVSNAD
+335 IAELVSNAD

-376 AELRKAVDQDGLE
+376 AELRKALEHDGLD

-412 THPSE
+412 THPTE
-417 GPISPAEFVP
+417 GPILPAEFVP

-436 SLGRWVLWRACRD
+436 ALGRWVLSRACRD
-449 AANWNAGRNASVHVA
+449 AASWNAGANAGVHVA

-472 RAEGFTNE
+472 RTEGFTDE
-480 VCNALQK
+480 VCTALKK

-516 ELRAAGVRLSLDD
+516 ELRAVGVRLSLDD

-604 YLTGHP
+604 FLTGRP
-610 MSLPQLLAIIRAEEA
+610 MRLEQLLAIIRAEKEQTDPRSRTPVA
-625 PEKDRPV
+625 PRSHRV
-632 GLRTQPGARPQRA
+632 

>member
-1 MNSFSVWRKFAWPR
+1 MKSFSAWSRLAWPR

-22 VAIALLVSSVVL
+22 VAIALLISSVVL
-34 LVYQALSLRTSLTE
+34 LIYQALSLRASLTD

-55 VLAENLTASAMFRD
+55 VLAENLTASAMFGD
-69 RDATAEVLGSL
+69 REATAEILGSL

-92 TPAGDLFV
+92 TPDGELFV
-100 RYTRP
+100 RYARP
-105 GLSREESE
+105 GLRRADYE
-113 EGTLAKAGNSQR
+113 EGTLENVGNSRR
-125 LSLADI
+125 LSLEDI
-131 FVAAPIVHNNQSLG
+131 FVAAPIIHNDRLLG
-145 SIVIVAT
+145 SIVVVAA
-152 TDAIQMQLAQYG
+152 TDAIKMQLAQYG
-164 CFLVGAS
+164 CFLIGAS

-180 VMRRMRERVS
+180 VMKRMRERVS
-190 RAEKDLQYLA
+190 RAEKDLEYLA

-209 NRRAFYDELKAR
+209 NRRAFYDELKMR

-228 DKRVALMMVDL
+228 NKRVALMMVDL
-239 DNFKIVND
+239 DNFKTVND

-261 AEALRNVVRPNDLVS
+261 AEALRNVVRPHDLVS

-282 FAVVLGPD
+282 FAIVLGPD

-299 AGRIA
+299 AGRVA
-304 RNLSRPFLLQ
+304 RNLSRPFVLH
-314 GSDSAVTASVGF
+314 GIESAVSASVGF
-326 SVYPEDTRE
+326 SVYPEDTAE

-376 AELRKAVDQDGLE
+376 AELRKALEQDGLD

-412 THPSE
+412 THPTE
-417 GPISPAEFVP
+417 GPILPAEFVP

-436 SLGRWVLWRACRD
+436 ALGRWVLWRACRD
-449 AANWNAGRNASVHVA
+449 AANWNAGTNAGVHVA

-472 RAEGFTNE
+472 RTEGFTDE
-480 VCNALQK
+480 VCTALKK

-604 YLTGHP
+604 FLTGRP
-610 MSLPQLLAIIRAEEA
+610 MRLEQLLAIIRAEEEQKDTRSRTPVA
-625 PEKDRPV
+625 PRPHRV
-632 GLRTQPGARPQRA
+632 

>member
-1 MNSFSVWRKFAWPR
+1 MKSFSGWSRLVWPR

-22 VAIALLVSSVVL
+22 VAIALLISSVVL
-34 LVYQALSLRTSLTE
+34 LIYQALSLRASLTD

-55 VLAENLTASAMFRD
+55 VLAENLTASAMFGD
-69 RDATAEVLGSL
+69 REATAEVLGSL

-92 TPAGDLFV
+92 TPDGELFV
-100 RYTRP
+100 RYARP
-105 GLSREESE
+105 GLSRVDYE
-113 EGTLAKAGNSQR
+113 EGTLANVGGSR
-125 LSLADI
+125 HLSLEDI
-131 FVAAPIVHNNQSLG
+131 FVAAPIIHNDRLLG
-145 SIVIVAT
+145 SIVVVAT
-152 TDAIQMQLAQYG
+152 TDAIKTQVAQYG

-180 VMRRMRERVS
+180 VMKRMRERVS
-190 RAEKDLQYLA
+190 RAEKDLEYLA

-209 NRRAFYDELKAR
+209 NRRAFYDELKTR

-228 DKRVALMMVDL
+228 NKRVALMMVDL
-239 DNFKIVND
+239 DNFKTVND

-261 AEALRNVVRPNDLVS
+261 AEALRNVVRPHDLVS

-299 AGRIA
+299 AGRVA
-304 RNLSRPFLLQ
+304 RNLSRPFVLL
-314 GSDSAVTASVGF
+314 GIESAVTASVGF
-326 SVYPEDTRE
+326 SIYPEDTAE
-335 MAELVSNAD
+335 IAELVSNAD

-376 AELRKAVDQDGLE
+376 AELRKALEHDGLD

-412 THPSE
+412 THPTE
-417 GPISPAEFVP
+417 GPILPAEFVP

-436 SLGRWVLWRACRD
+436 ALGRWVLSRACRD
-449 AANWNAGRNASVHVA
+449 AASWNAGTNAGVHVA

-472 RAEGFTNE
+472 RTEGFTDE
-480 VCNALQK
+480 VCTALKK

-516 ELRAAGVRLSLDD
+516 ELRAVGVRLSLDD

-604 YLTGHP
+604 FLTGRP
-610 MSLPQLLAIIRAEEA
+610 MRLEQLLAIIRAEKEQTDPRSRTPVA
-625 PEKDRPV
+625 PRSHRV
-632 GLRTQPGARPQRA
+632 

>member
-1 MNSFSVWRKFAWPR
+1 
-15 EHVNLVG
+15 
-22 VAIALLVSSVVL
+22 
-34 LVYQALSLRTSLTE
+34 
-48 DVSMQAS
+48 
-55 VLAENLTASAMFRD
+55 
-69 RDATAEVLGSL
+69 
-80 RKVPHVESATVY
+80 
-92 TPAGDLFV
+92 
-100 RYTRP
+100 
-105 GLSREESE
+105 
-113 EGTLAKAGNSQR
+113 
-125 LSLADI
+125 
-131 FVAAPIVHNNQSLG
+131 
-145 SIVIVAT
+145 
-152 TDAIQMQLAQYG
+152 
-164 CFLVGAS
+164 
-171 LCSVWIASL
+171 
-180 VMRRMRERVS
+180 
-190 RAEKDLQYLA
+190 
-200 STDPLTDLP
+200 
-209 NRRAFYDELKAR
+209 
-221 LHKASAA
+221 
-228 DKRVALMMVDL
+228 
-239 DNFKIVND
+239 
-247 TLGHGAGDELLKQV
+247 
-261 AEALRNVVRPNDLVS
+261 
-276 RIGGDE
+276 
-282 FAVVLGPD
+282 
-290 ASRVRARAT
+290 
-299 AGRIA
+299 
-304 RNLSRPFLLQ
+304 
-314 GSDSAVTASVGF
+314 
-326 SVYPEDTRE
+326 

-376 AELRKAVDQDGLE
+376 AELRKALEQDGLD

-412 THPSE
+412 THPTE
-417 GPISPAEFVP
+417 GPILPAEFVP

-436 SLGRWVLWRACRD
+436 ALGRWVLWRACRD
-449 AANWNAGRNASVHVA
+449 AANWNAGTNAGVHVA

-472 RAEGFTNE
+472 RTEGFTDE
-480 VCNALQK
+480 VCTALKK

-604 YLTGHP
+604 FLTGRP
-610 MSLPQLLAIIRAEEA
+610 MRLEQLLAIIRAEEEQKDTRSRTPVA
-625 PEKDRPV
+625 PRPHRV
-632 GLRTQPGARPQRA
+632 

>member
-1 MNSFSVWRKFAWPR
+1 MKSFSAWSRLAWPR

-22 VAIALLVSSVVL
+22 VAIALLISSVVL
-34 LVYQALSLRTSLTE
+34 LIYQALSLRASLTD

-55 VLAENLTASAMFRD
+55 VLAENLTASAMFGD
-69 RDATAEVLGSL
+69 REATAEILGSL

-92 TPAGDLFV
+92 TPDGELFV
-100 RYTRP
+100 RYARP
-105 GLSREESE
+105 GLRRADYE
-113 EGTLAKAGNSQR
+113 EGTLENVGNSRR
-125 LSLADI
+125 LSLEDI
-131 FVAAPIVHNNQSLG
+131 FVAAPIIHNDRLLG
-145 SIVIVAT
+145 SIVVVAA
-152 TDAIQMQLAQYG
+152 TDAIKMQLAQYG
-164 CFLVGAS
+164 CFLIGAS

-180 VMRRMRERVS
+180 VMKRMRERVS
-190 RAEKDLQYLA
+190 RAEKDLEYLA

-209 NRRAFYDELKAR
+209 NRRAFYDELKMR

-228 DKRVALMMVDL
+228 NKRVALMMVDL
-239 DNFKIVND
+239 DNFKTVND

-261 AEALRNVVRPNDLVS
+261 AEALRNVVRPHDLVS

-282 FAVVLGPD
+282 FAIVLGPD

-299 AGRIA
+299 AGRVA
-304 RNLSRPFLLQ
+304 RNLSRPFVLH
-314 GSDSAVTASVGF
+314 GIESAVSASVGF
-326 SVYPEDTRE
+326 SVYPEDTAE
-335 MAELVSNAD
+335 IAELVSNAD

-376 AELRKAVDQDGLE
+376 AELRKALEQDGLD

-412 THPSE
+412 THPTE
-417 GPISPAEFVP
+417 GPILPAEFVP

-436 SLGRWVLWRACRD
+436 ALGRWVLWRACRD
-449 AANWNAGRNASVHVA
+449 AANWNAGTNAGVHVA

-472 RAEGFTNE
+472 RTEGFTEE
-480 VCNALQK
+480 VCTALKK

-604 YLTGHP
+604 FLTGRP
-610 MSLPQLLAIIRAEEA
+610 MRLEQLLAIIRAEEEQKDTRSRTPVA
-625 PEKDRPV
+625 PRPHRV
-632 GLRTQPGARPQRA
+632 

>member
-1 MNSFSVWRKFAWPR
+1 MKSFSAWSRLAWPR

-22 VAIALLVSSVVL
+22 VAIALLISSVVL
-34 LVYQALSLRTSLTE
+34 LIYQALSLRASLTD

-55 VLAENLTASAMFRD
+55 VLAENLTASAMFGD
-69 RDATAEVLGSL
+69 REATAEILGSL

-92 TPAGDLFV
+92 TPDGELFV
-100 RYTRP
+100 RYARP
-105 GLSREESE
+105 GLRRADYE
-113 EGTLAKAGNSQR
+113 EGTLENVGNSRR
-125 LSLADI
+125 LSLEDI
-131 FVAAPIVHNNQSLG
+131 FVAAPIIHNDRLLG
-145 SIVIVAT
+145 SIVVVAA
-152 TDAIQMQLAQYG
+152 TDAIKMQLAQYG
-164 CFLVGAS
+164 CFLIGAS

-180 VMRRMRERVS
+180 VMKRMRERVS
-190 RAEKDLQYLA
+190 RAEKDLEYLA

-209 NRRAFYDELKAR
+209 NRRAFYDELKMR

-228 DKRVALMMVDL
+228 NKRVALMMVDL
-239 DNFKIVND
+239 DNFKTVND

-261 AEALRNVVRPNDLVS
+261 AEALRNVVRPHDLVS

-282 FAVVLGPD
+282 FAIVLGPD

-299 AGRIA
+299 AGRVA
-304 RNLSRPFLLQ
+304 RNLSRPFVLQ
-314 GSDSAVTASVGF
+314 GIESAVSASVGF
-326 SVYPEDTRE
+326 SVYPEDTAE

-376 AELRKAVDQDGLE
+376 AELRKALEQDGLD

-412 THPSE
+412 THPTE
-417 GPISPAEFVP
+417 GPILPAEFVP

-436 SLGRWVLWRACRD
+436 ALGRWVLWRACRD
-449 AANWNAGRNASVHVA
+449 AANWNAGTNAGVHVA

-472 RAEGFTNE
+472 RTEGFTDE
-480 VCNALQK
+480 VCTALKK

-604 YLTGHP
+604 FLTGRP
-610 MSLPQLLAIIRAEEA
+610 MRLEQLLAIIRAEEEQKDTRSRTLVA
-625 PEKDRPV
+625 PRPHRV
-632 GLRTQPGARPQRA
+632 

>member
-1 MNSFSVWRKFAWPR
+1 MKSFSAWSRLAWPR

-22 VAIALLVSSVVL
+22 VAIALLISSVVL
-34 LVYQALSLRTSLTE
+34 LIYQALSLRASLTD

-69 RDATAEVLGSL
+69 RDSTAEVLGSL
-80 RKVPHVESATVY
+80 RKVPHVASATVY
-92 TPAGDLFV
+92 TPDGELFV
-100 RYTRP
+100 RYARP
-105 GLSREESE
+105 GLSRVEYE
-113 EGTLAKAGNSQR
+113 EGTLANVGGSRR
-125 LSLADI
+125 LSLEDI
-131 FVAAPIVHNNQSLG
+131 FVAAPIVHNDRLLG
-145 SIVIVAT
+145 SIVVVAT
-152 TDAIQMQLAQYG
+152 TDAIKMQLAQYG

-180 VMRRMRERVS
+180 VMKRMRERVS
-190 RAEKDLQYLA
+190 RVEKDLEYLA

-209 NRRAFYDELKAR
+209 NRRAFYDELKVR

-228 DKRVALMMVDL
+228 NKRVALMMVDL
-239 DNFKIVND
+239 DNFKTVND

-261 AEALRNVVRPNDLVS
+261 AEALRNVVRPQDLVS

-299 AGRIA
+299 AGRVA
-304 RNLSRPFLLQ
+304 RNLSRPFILH
-314 GSDSAVTASVGF
+314 GIDSAVTASVGF
-326 SVYPEDTRE
+326 SVYPEDTAE

-376 AELRKAVDQDGLE
+376 AELRKALDQDGLE

-417 GPISPAEFVP
+417 GPILPAEFVP

-436 SLGRWVLWRACRD
+436 ALGRWVLWRACRD
-449 AANWNAGRNASVHVA
+449 AASWNAGTNASVHVA

-472 RAEGFTNE
+472 RADGFTDE
-480 VCNALQK
+480 VCTALK

-604 YLTGHP
+604 FLTGRP
-610 MSLPQLLAIIRAEEA
+610 MRLDQLLAIIRAEEEQKDTRGRTPVA
-625 PEKDRPV
+625 PRPH
-632 GLRTQPGARPQRA
+632 RA

>member
-1 MNSFSVWRKFAWPR
+1 
-15 EHVNLVG
+15 
-22 VAIALLVSSVVL
+22 
-34 LVYQALSLRTSLTE
+34 
-48 DVSMQAS
+48 
-55 VLAENLTASAMFRD
+55 
-69 RDATAEVLGSL
+69 
-80 RKVPHVESATVY
+80 
-92 TPAGDLFV
+92 
-100 RYTRP
+100 
-105 GLSREESE
+105 
-113 EGTLAKAGNSQR
+113 
-125 LSLADI
+125 
-131 FVAAPIVHNNQSLG
+131 
-145 SIVIVAT
+145 
-152 TDAIQMQLAQYG
+152 MQLALYG

-180 VMRRMRERVS
+180 VMKRMRERVT
-190 RAEKDLQYLA
+190 RVEKDLEYLA

-209 NRRAFYDELKAR
+209 NRRAFYDELKVR

-228 DKRVALMMVDL
+228 NKRVALMMVDL
-239 DNFKIVND
+239 DNFKTVND

-261 AEALRNVVRPNDLVS
+261 AEALRNVVRPQDLVS

-299 AGRIA
+299 AGRVA
-304 RNLSRPFLLQ
+304 RNLSRPFILH
-314 GSDSAVTASVGF
+314 GIDSAVTASVGF
-326 SVYPEDTRE
+326 SVYPEDTAE

-376 AELRKAVDQDGLE
+376 TELRKALDQDGLE

-417 GPISPAEFVP
+417 GPILPAEFVP

-436 SLGRWVLWRACRD
+436 ALGRWVLWRACRD
-449 AANWNAGRNASVHVA
+449 AASWNAGTNASVHVA

-472 RAEGFTNE
+472 RADGFTDE
-480 VCNALQK
+480 VCTALKK

-604 YLTGHP
+604 FLTGRP
-610 MSLPQLLAIIRAEEA
+610 MRLDQLLSIIRAEEEQKDTRGRTPVA
-625 PEKDRPV
+625 PRPH
-632 GLRTQPGARPQRA
+632 RA

>member
-1 MNSFSVWRKFAWPR
+1 MKSFSAWSRLAWPR

-22 VAIALLVSSVVL
+22 VAIALLISSVVL
-34 LVYQALSLRTSLTE
+34 LIYQALSLRASLTD

-55 VLAENLTASAMFRD
+55 VLAENLTASAMFGD
-69 RDATAEVLGSL
+69 REATAEILGSL

-92 TPAGDLFV
+92 TPDGELFV
-100 RYTRP
+100 RYARP
-105 GLSREESE
+105 GLRRADYE
-113 EGTLAKAGNSQR
+113 EGTLENVGNSRR
-125 LSLADI
+125 LSLEDI
-131 FVAAPIVHNNQSLG
+131 FVAAPIIHNDRLLG
-145 SIVIVAT
+145 SIVVVAA
-152 TDAIQMQLAQYG
+152 TDAIKMQLAQYG
-164 CFLVGAS
+164 CFLIGAS

-180 VMRRMRERVS
+180 VMKRMRERVS
-190 RAEKDLQYLA
+190 RAEKDLEYLA

-209 NRRAFYDELKAR
+209 NRRAFYDELKMR

-228 DKRVALMMVDL
+228 NKRVALMMVDL
-239 DNFKIVND
+239 DNFKTVND

-261 AEALRNVVRPNDLVS
+261 AEALRNVVRPHDLVS

-282 FAVVLGPD
+282 FAIVLGPD

-299 AGRIA
+299 AGRVA
-304 RNLSRPFLLQ
+304 RNLSRPFVLH
-314 GSDSAVTASVGF
+314 GIESAVSASVGF
-326 SVYPEDTRE
+326 SVYPEDTAE
-335 MAELVSNAD
+335 IAELVSNAD

-376 AELRKAVDQDGLE
+376 AELRKALEQDGLD

-412 THPSE
+412 THPTE
-417 GPISPAEFVP
+417 GPILPAEFVP

-436 SLGRWVLWRACRD
+436 ALGRWVLWRACRD
-449 AANWNAGRNASVHVA
+449 AANWNAGMNAGVHVA

-472 RAEGFTNE
+472 RTEGFTDE
-480 VCNALQK
+480 VCTALKK

-604 YLTGHP
+604 FLTGRP
-610 MSLPQLLAIIRAEEA
+610 MRLEQLLTIIRAEEEQKDTRSRTPVA
-625 PEKDRPV
+625 PRPHRV
-632 GLRTQPGARPQRA
+632 

>member
-1 MNSFSVWRKFAWPR
+1 MKSFSAWSRLAWPR

-22 VAIALLVSSVVL
+22 VAIALLISSVVL
-34 LVYQALSLRTSLTE
+34 LIYQALSLRASLTD

-55 VLAENLTASAMFRD
+55 VLAENLTASAMFGD
-69 RDATAEVLGSL
+69 REATAEILGSL

-92 TPAGDLFV
+92 TPDGELFV
-100 RYTRP
+100 RYARP
-105 GLSREESE
+105 GLRRADYE
-113 EGTLAKAGNSQR
+113 EGTLENVGNSRR
-125 LSLADI
+125 LSLEDI
-131 FVAAPIVHNNQSLG
+131 FVAAPIIHNDRLLG
-145 SIVIVAT
+145 SIVVVAA
-152 TDAIQMQLAQYG
+152 TDAIKMQLAQYG
-164 CFLVGAS
+164 CFLIGAS

-180 VMRRMRERVS
+180 VMKRMRERVS
-190 RAEKDLQYLA
+190 RAEKDLEYLA

-209 NRRAFYDELKAR
+209 NRRAFYDELKMR

-228 DKRVALMMVDL
+228 NKRVALMMVDL
-239 DNFKIVND
+239 DNFKTVND

-261 AEALRNVVRPNDLVS
+261 AEALRNVVRPHDLVS

-282 FAVVLGPD
+282 FAIVLGPD

-299 AGRIA
+299 AGRVA
-304 RNLSRPFLLQ
+304 RNLSRPFVLH
-314 GSDSAVTASVGF
+314 GIESAVSASVGF
-326 SVYPEDTRE
+326 SVYPEDTAE
-335 MAELVSNAD
+335 IAELVSNAD

-376 AELRKAVDQDGLE
+376 AELRKALEQDGLD

-412 THPSE
+412 THPTE
-417 GPISPAEFVP
+417 GPILPAEFVP

-436 SLGRWVLWRACRD
+436 ALGRWVLWRACRD
-449 AANWNAGRNASVHVA
+449 AANWNAGTNAGVHVA

-472 RAEGFTNE
+472 RTEGFTDE
-480 VCNALQK
+480 VCTALKK

-604 YLTGHP
+604 FLTGRP
-610 MSLPQLLAIIRAEEA
+610 MRLEQLLAIIRAEEEQKDTRSRTPVA
-625 PEKDRPV
+625 PRPHRV
-632 GLRTQPGARPQRA
+632 

>member
-1 MNSFSVWRKFAWPR
+1 MKSFSAWSRLVWPR

-22 VAIALLVSSVVL
+22 VAIALLISSVVL
-34 LVYQALSLRTSLTE
+34 LIYQALSLRASLTD

-55 VLAENLTASAMFRD
+55 VLAENLTASAMFGD
-69 RDATAEVLGSL
+69 REATAEVLGSL

-92 TPAGDLFV
+92 TPDGELFV
-100 RYTRP
+100 RYARP
-105 GLSREESE
+105 GLSRVDYE
-113 EGTLAKAGNSQR
+113 EGTLENVGNSRR
-125 LSLADI
+125 LSLEDI
-131 FVAAPIVHNNQSLG
+131 FVAAPIIHNDRLLG
-145 SIVIVAT
+145 SIVVVAA
-152 TDAIQMQLAQYG
+152 TDAIKMQLAQYG
-164 CFLVGAS
+164 CFLIGAS

-180 VMRRMRERVS
+180 VMKRMRERVS
-190 RAEKDLQYLA
+190 RAEKDLEYLA

-209 NRRAFYDELKAR
+209 NRRAFYDELKMR

-228 DKRVALMMVDL
+228 NKRVALMMVDL
-239 DNFKIVND
+239 DNFKTVND

-261 AEALRNVVRPNDLVS
+261 AEALRNVVRPHDLVS

-282 FAVVLGPD
+282 FAIVLGPD

-299 AGRIA
+299 AGRVA
-304 RNLSRPFLLQ
+304 RNLSRPFVLQ
-314 GSDSAVTASVGF
+314 GIESAVSASVGF
-326 SVYPEDTRE
+326 SVYPEDTAE
-335 MAELVSNAD
+335 IAELVSNAD

-376 AELRKAVDQDGLE
+376 AELRKALEQDGLD

-412 THPSE
+412 THPTE
-417 GPISPAEFVP
+417 GPILPAEFVP

-436 SLGRWVLWRACRD
+436 ALGRWVLWRACRD
-449 AANWNAGRNASVHVA
+449 AASWNAGTNAGVHVA

-472 RAEGFTNE
+472 RTEGFTEE
-480 VCNALQK
+480 VCTALKK

-604 YLTGHP
+604 FLTGRP
-610 MSLPQLLAIIRAEEA
+610 MRLEQLLAIIRAEEEQKDTRSRTPVA
-625 PEKDRPV
+625 PRPHRV
-632 GLRTQPGARPQRA
+632 

>member
-1 MNSFSVWRKFAWPR
+1 
-15 EHVNLVG
+15 VNLVG
-22 VAIALLVSSVVL
+22 VAIALLISSVVL
-34 LVYQALSLRTSLTE
+34 LIYQALSLRASLTD

-55 VLAENLTASAMFRD
+55 VLAENLTASAMFGD
-69 RDATAEVLGSL
+69 REATAEVLGSL

-92 TPAGDLFV
+92 TPDGELFV
-100 RYTRP
+100 RYARP
-105 GLSREESE
+105 GLSRVDYE
-113 EGTLAKAGNSQR
+113 EGTLANVGGSR
-125 LSLADI
+125 HLSLEDI
-131 FVAAPIVHNNQSLG
+131 FVAAPIIHNDRLLG
-145 SIVIVAT
+145 SIVVVAT
-152 TDAIQMQLAQYG
+152 TDAIKTQVAQYG

-180 VMRRMRERVS
+180 VMKRMRERVS
-190 RAEKDLQYLA
+190 RAEKDLEYLA

-209 NRRAFYDELKAR
+209 NRRAFYDELKTR

-228 DKRVALMMVDL
+228 NKRVALMMVDL
-239 DNFKIVND
+239 DNFKTVND

-261 AEALRNVVRPNDLVS
+261 AEALRNVVRPHDLVS

-299 AGRIA
+299 AGRVA
-304 RNLSRPFLLQ
+304 RNLSRPFVLL
-314 GSDSAVTASVGF
+314 GIESAVTASVGF
-326 SVYPEDTRE
+326 SIYPEDTAE
-335 MAELVSNAD
+335 IAELVSNAD

-376 AELRKAVDQDGLE
+376 AELRKALEHDGLD

-412 THPSE
+412 THPTE
-417 GPISPAEFVP
+417 GPILPAEFVP

-436 SLGRWVLWRACRD
+436 ALGRWVLSRACRD
-449 AANWNAGRNASVHVA
+449 AASWNAGTNAGVHVA

-472 RAEGFTNE
+472 RTEGFTDE
-480 VCNALQK
+480 VCTALKK

-516 ELRAAGVRLSLDD
+516 ELRAVGVRLSLDD

-604 YLTGHP
+604 FLTGRP
-610 MSLPQLLAIIRAEEA
+610 MRLEQLLAIIRAEKEQTDPRSRTPVA
-625 PEKDRPV
+625 PRSHRV
-632 GLRTQPGARPQRA
+632 

>member
-1 MNSFSVWRKFAWPR
+1 MKSFSAWSRLAWPR

-22 VAIALLVSSVVL
+22 VAIALLISSVVL
-34 LVYQALSLRTSLTE
+34 LIYQALSLRASLTD

-55 VLAENLTASAMFRD
+55 VLAENLTASAMFGD
-69 RDATAEVLGSL
+69 REATAEILGSL

-92 TPAGDLFV
+92 TPDGELFV
-100 RYTRP
+100 RYARP
-105 GLSREESE
+105 GLRRADYE
-113 EGTLAKAGNSQR
+113 EGTLENVGNSRR
-125 LSLADI
+125 LSLEDI
-131 FVAAPIVHNNQSLG
+131 FVAAPIIHNDRLLG
-145 SIVIVAT
+145 SIVVVAA
-152 TDAIQMQLAQYG
+152 TDAIKMQLAQYG
-164 CFLVGAS
+164 CFLIGAS

-180 VMRRMRERVS
+180 VMKRMRERVS
-190 RAEKDLQYLA
+190 RAEKDLEYLA

-209 NRRAFYDELKAR
+209 NRRAFYDELKMR

-228 DKRVALMMVDL
+228 NKRVALMMVDL
-239 DNFKIVND
+239 DNFKTVND

-261 AEALRNVVRPNDLVS
+261 AEALRNVVRPHDLVS

-282 FAVVLGPD
+282 FAIVLGPD

-299 AGRIA
+299 AGRVA
-304 RNLSRPFLLQ
+304 RNLSRPFVLH
-314 GSDSAVTASVGF
+314 GIESAVSASVGF
-326 SVYPEDTRE
+326 SVYPEDTAE
-335 MAELVSNAD
+335 IAELVSNAD

-376 AELRKAVDQDGLE
+376 AELRKALEQDGLD

-412 THPSE
+412 THPTE
-417 GPISPAEFVP
+417 GPILPAEFVP

-436 SLGRWVLWRACRD
+436 ALGRWVLWRACRD
-449 AANWNAGRNASVHVA
+449 AANWNAGMNAGVHVA

-472 RAEGFTNE
+472 RTEGFTDE
-480 VCNALQK
+480 VCTALKK

-604 YLTGHP
+604 FLTGRP
-610 MSLPQLLAIIRAEEA
+610 MRLEQLLAIIRAEEEQKDTRSRTPAA
-625 PEKDRPV
+625 PRPHRV
-632 GLRTQPGARPQRA
+632 

>member
-1 MNSFSVWRKFAWPR
+1 MKSFSAWSRLAWPR

-22 VAIALLVSSVVL
+22 VAIALLISSVVL
-34 LVYQALSLRTSLTE
+34 LIYQALSLRASLTD

-55 VLAENLTASAMFRD
+55 VLAENLTASAMFGD
-69 RDATAEVLGSL
+69 REATAEILGSL
-80 RKVPHVESATVY
+80 RKVLHVESATVY
-92 TPAGDLFV
+92 TPDGELFV
-100 RYTRP
+100 RYARP
-105 GLSREESE
+105 GLRRADYE
-113 EGTLAKAGNSQR
+113 EGTLENVGNSRR
-125 LSLADI
+125 LSLEDI
-131 FVAAPIVHNNQSLG
+131 FVAAPIIHNDRLLG
-145 SIVIVAT
+145 SIVVVAA
-152 TDAIQMQLAQYG
+152 TDAIKMQLAQYG
-164 CFLVGAS
+164 CFLIGAS

-180 VMRRMRERVS
+180 VMKRMRERVS
-190 RAEKDLQYLA
+190 RAEKDLEYLA

-209 NRRAFYDELKAR
+209 NRRAFYDELKMR

-228 DKRVALMMVDL
+228 NKRVALMMVDL
-239 DNFKIVND
+239 DNFKTVND

-261 AEALRNVVRPNDLVS
+261 AEALRNVVRPHDLVS

-282 FAVVLGPD
+282 FAIVLGPD

-299 AGRIA
+299 AGRVA
-304 RNLSRPFLLQ
+304 RNLSRPFVLH
-314 GSDSAVTASVGF
+314 GIESAVSASVGF
-326 SVYPEDTRE
+326 SVYPEDTAE
-335 MAELVSNAD
+335 IAELVSNAD

-376 AELRKAVDQDGLE
+376 AELRKALEQDGLD

-412 THPSE
+412 THPTE
-417 GPISPAEFVP
+417 GPILPAEFVP

-436 SLGRWVLWRACRD
+436 ALGRWVLWRACRD
-449 AANWNAGRNASVHVA
+449 AANWNAGTNAGVHVA

-472 RAEGFTNE
+472 RTEGFTDE
-480 VCNALQK
+480 VCTALKK

-604 YLTGHP
+604 FLTGRP
-610 MSLPQLLAIIRAEEA
+610 MRLEQLLAIIRAEEEQKDTRSRTPVA
-625 PEKDRPV
+625 PRPHRV
-632 GLRTQPGARPQRA
+632 